1 MRIKRSEPGLIVS
14 SAAHVALL
22 AATLVA
28 FSSTAKFDDAQ
39 EAVPVE
45 MITDQAFNQIAK
57 GERAPAHKPVQRAE
71 KLAETPEPKPTPP
84 LAEARKDTPLPPPPA
99 PRAPDPGEAEEKPP
113 EPVRQA
119 ALPPP
124 RPSEPEKPA
133 PEPPQRPKIEQAKPE
148 QAKPE
153 QTKPEQ
159 TRPEPAKAEPKP
171 APPEKQAKAE
181 PEDEKAEPAEPP
193 KPVARPRDVTKEPK
207 EPPKEAHKPA
217 EKTPPKPAARP
228 VEKAHEQP
236 DRPRL
241 KPDEV
246 AALLARSKPD
256 AKPETKPVM
265 RPKSGEE
272 SDQKT
277 KFDVNAISRMLDK
290 DKPQATASTGREVV
304 RTASLG
310 APNATAQKMSPNM
323 MAALDSLMMEQYKS
337 CWRYFGAA
345 TGHKYVPAVRVRFRP
360 DGALAGEPALIN
372 PTSDPA
378 LTSLAE
384 SAMRAVR
391 QCNPLRIPAQFAPYY
406 DQWKSRAIAFD
417 PQEMT

>member
-28 FSSTAKFDDAQ
+28 FSNTRKFEDAQ

-57 GERAPAHKPVQRAE
+57 GERAAREARPVQRAE
-71 KLAETPEPKPTPP
+71 KIAETPELKPTPP
-84 LAEARKDTPLPPPPA
+84 LAEARKDTPLPPPPF
-99 PRAPDPGEAEEKPP
+99 RRMPDPGEAEEKPP

-124 RPSEPEKPA
+124 RPSESEKPA
-133 PEPPQRPKIEQAKPE
+133 PPEPPQRPQPPK
-148 QAKPE
+148 
-153 QTKPEQ
+153 
-159 TRPEPAKAEPKP
+159 PEPAKAEPKP
-171 APPEKQAKAE
+171 APQPRPQPEKEARAE
-181 PEDEKAEPAEPP
+181 PEDEKAEPAAPP
-193 KPVARPRDVTKEPK
+193 KPVARPRDVTREPVKE
-207 EPPKEAHKPA
+207 
-217 EKTPPKPAARP
+217 TPKPAPKP
-228 VEKAHEQP
+228 VEKAQEKPQDKP
-236 DRPRL
+236 VAAAPEKPRL
-241 KPDEV
+241 KTDEV
-246 AALLARSKPD
+246 AALLAKTKPESKPT
-256 AKPETKPVM
+256 E

-277 KFDVNAISRMLDK
+277 KFDANAISRMLDK
-290 DKPQATASTGREVV
+290 DKPQATASAGRETV

-323 MAALDSLMMEQYKS
+323 MAALDSLMMEQYKA

-391 QCNPLRIPAQFAPYY
+391 TCNPLRIPAQFAPYY

-417 PQEMT
+417 PQEMI

>member
-28 FSSTAKFDDAQ
+28 FSSARKFDDAQ

-57 GERAPAHKPVQRAE
+57 GERAREPKPVQRAE
-71 KLAETPEPKPTPP
+71 KIAEAPELKPTPP

-113 EPVRQA
+113 EPAREA

-133 PEPPQRPKIEQAKPE
+133 PPEPPQRPKPE

-153 QTKPEQ
+153 
-159 TRPEPAKAEPKP
+159 PKP
-171 APPEKQAKAE
+171 APAEKLAKAE

-193 KPVARPRDVTKEPK
+193 KPVARPREVTKEPVK
-207 EPPKEAHKPA
+207 EPPREAHKPV
-217 EKTPPKPAARP
+217 EKTPPKPPAKP
-228 VEKAHEQP
+228 VEKAHEHP

-241 KPDEV
+241 KTDEV
-246 AALLARSKPD
+246 ASLLARSKPD
-256 AKPETKPVM
+256 AKPETKPVE

-272 SDQKT
+272 SEQKT
-277 KFDVNAISRMLDK
+277 RFDINAISRMLDK

-323 MAALDSLMMEQYKS
+323 MATLDSLMMEQYKS